1 MDLRMAQQ
9 FGLNVHLARNR
20 DCGKFGVPRSGIEH
34 DYAGVVVDPFE
45 LKLGPKV
52 AFVIS
57 GMRVLSH
64 PTPLFL
70 IGADVLCGGRSPP
83 SWNFGGAD
91 ITTEPATG
99 EVQGAF
105 RFTRG
110 VEQEIVPLA

>member
-1 MDLRMAQQ
+1 MAQQ
-9 FGLNVHLARNR
+9 FGLNVCLARNG
-20 DCGKFGVPRSGIEH
+20 DCGKFGVPGSGIEH
-34 DYAGVVVDPFE
+34 DYAGVVVDPLE

-57 GMRVLSH
+57 GMWVLSH
-64 PTPLFL
+64 PTSLFL
-70 IGADVLCGGRSPP
+70 IDADVLCGGRSPP
-83 SWNFGGAD
+83 SWNFSGVD

-110 VEQEIVPLA
+110 LNKK